1 MKISVKLAMVMAI
14 VATIL
19 MPLLTRSQ
27 VYADPN
33 CSASKTL
40 NVVAHTDDDLLFINP
55 DIQDDIRGKDR
66 HIGTK
71 CIYKL
76 LPCITGSSI

>member
-55 DIQDDIRGKDR
+55 DIQDDIDAGKCVQ
-66 HIGTK
+66 TL
-71 CIYKL
+71 Y
-76 LPCITGSSI
+76 ITGAPL